1 MLERRSILGL
11 TVAGGAVLLTG
22 AAQRWWPPGASRA
35 APGTAPPDDICL
47 VAPPFAFDPASGL
60 PVAAA
65 RPIPGHARCP
75 VCGMFPARQ
84 PRWAAQVIFANGDV
98 QYLDSPL
105 SLFLYLQNVP
115 RYTVGQQASRI
126 LAMYATDLETGAWVP
141 AQQAVYVHG
150 SRTLGPM
157 RSGNL
162 PAFASASAAA
172 AFIARQGGT
181 AVGADALRRTL
192 PAELQRLAPQTHEG
206 HDAAV

>member
-11 TVAGGAVLLTG
+11 AVAGGAVLLTG

-65 RPIPGHARCP
+65 RPIPEHARCP

-84 PRWAAQVIFANGDV
+84 RRWAAQAIFANGDV

-105 SLFLYLQNVP
+105 NLFLYLQNVP
-115 RYTVGQQASRI
+115 RYTAGQQAAGI
-126 LAMYATDLETGAWVP
+126 VALYVTDLDTGEWVP
-141 AQQAVYVHG
+141 AEQALYVHG
-150 SRTLGPM
+150 SRLMGPM

-162 PAFASASAAA
+162 PAFGSLAQAQ
-172 AFIARQGGT
+172 AFIAQQGGEIRT
-181 AVGADALRRTL
+181 MAQLRQAL
-192 PAELQRLAPQTHEG
+192 PASLGRLAPHD
-206 HDAAV
+206 HDAPPHAH

>member
-1 MLERRSILGL
+1 MLQRRRILGL
-11 TVAGGAVLLTG
+11 ALAGGAVLLTG
-22 AAQRWWPPGASRA
+22 ATQRWWPPGASRA
-35 APGTAPPDDICL
+35 NPDSALPDDICL
-47 VAPPFAFDPASGL
+47 VAPPFSFDPASGL
-60 PVAAA
+60 AMAAA
-65 RPIPGHARCP
+65 RPIPEQARCP

-115 RYTVGQQASRI
+115 RYTVGQQADRI
-126 LAMYATDLETGAWVP
+126 LAMYVTDLGTGAWVP

-162 PAFASASAAA
+162 PAFASTAAA
-172 AFIARQGGT
+172 GAFIARQGGT
-181 AVGADALRRTL
+181 AVGADALRRAL
-192 PAELQRLAPQTHEG
+192 PAELQRLAPQTHDG
-206 HDAAV
+206 HAAAA

>member
-65 RPIPGHARCP
+65 RPIPEHARCP

-84 PRWAAQVIFANGDV
+84 RRWAAQVIFSNGDV

-105 SLFLYLQNVP
+105 SLFLYLQQVS
-115 RYTVGQQASRI
+115 RYTAGQSADRIVAS
-126 LAMYATDLETGAWVP
+126 YVTDLDSGVWVP
-141 AQQAVYVHG
+141 AEQALYVHG
-150 SRTLGPM
+150 SRLMGPM

-162 PAFASASAAA
+162 PAFATKHQAGVFIDQHGGEWLTAA
-172 AFIARQGGT
+172 R
-181 AVGADALRRTL
+181 LREGL
-192 PAELQRLAPQTHEG
+192 PAPLQRLAPHTHG
-206 HDAAV
+206 

>member
-1 MLERRSILGL
+1 MPRRRSILGL
-11 TVAGGAVLLTG
+11 ALAGGAVLLTG

-47 VAPPFAFDPASGL
+47 VAPPFPFDPASGL
-60 PVAAA
+60 AVAAA
-65 RPIPGHARCP
+65 RAIPDHARCP

-115 RYTVGQQASRI
+115 RYTVGQQADRI
-126 LAMYATDLETGAWVP
+126 LSMHATDLETGAWVP

-162 PAFASASAAA
+162 PAFASAAAA
-172 AFIARQGGT
+172 GAFIARQGGS
-181 AVGADALRRTL
+181 AVGADALRRAL
-192 PAELQRLAPQTHEG
+192 PAELQRLAPQTHDG
-206 HDAAV
+206 HAAAG

>member
-60 PVAAA
+60 PMAAA
-65 RPIPGHARCP
+65 RPIPEHARCP

-84 PRWAAQVIFANGDV
+84 PRWAAQVIFSNGDV

-162 PAFASASAAA
+162 PAFASAAAAA

-181 AVGADALRRTL
+181 AVGADTLRRTL

>member
-1 MLERRSILGL
+1 MLKRRSALGL
-11 TVAGGAVLLTG
+11 AVAGGAVLLTG

-47 VAPPFAFDPASGL
+47 VAPPFPFDPSAGL
-60 PVAAA
+60 AVDAA
-65 RPIPGHARCP
+65 RPIPAHARCP

-115 RYTVGQQASRI
+115 RYTVGQQADRI
-126 LAMYATDLETGAWVP
+126 LATYVTDLDSGAWVP
-141 AQQAVYVHG
+141 AEQAVYVQG
-150 SRTLGPM
+150 SRTPGPM

-162 PAFASASAAA
+162 PAFASAPAAE

-181 AVGADALRRTL
+181 AMRADALRQAL
-192 PAELQRLAPQTHEG
+192 PSALQRLAPRQHTG
-206 HDAAV
+206 HPGTA